1 VRHRTRFTLDQAEH
15 NVVHWAAFL
24 VLRFGASILG
34 VTLRTVGVTLRTA
47 CGDVQKTVLMG
58 FVGAWA

>member
-15 NVVHWAAFL
+15 NVSHWAAFL
-24 VLRFGASILG
+24 VLRFGASIL
-34 VTLRTVGVTLRTA
+34 GVTLRTA